1 MLQLSI
7 DMSNLKDEVA
17 EVKALVTTLVASL
30 APAEA
35 AEAVEELLPS
45 PASTAQELQVLNVK
59 LETDPE
65 FRKKMV
71 SIHHDRVPPYTCS

>member
-30 APAEA
+30 AP
-35 AEAVEELLPS
+35 EAVEELLPS